1 MSSGNTLGTPFVR
14 NALWLYIDGHHHT
27 FLVAGCPVPPF
38 FNEFTGY
45 NKPEASKHRKRSAVN
60 MDAKSLRLH
69 ATALREF
76 LVSSWIKQDKW
87 KEMCGNFKFSFDKY
101 ISNLAHKRQKTLGS
115 ESSGV
120 TLTDSIHVKVLN
132 SVSSVPSQLNDL
144 LDELS
149 TKLNYE
155 YVLVQDFTPTKRLN
169 RFYYICQ
176 LEKGIPF
183 PAVLCQREC
192 WEQSLYMENT

>member
-1 MSSGNTLGTPFVR
+1 MLLLDFWGEKQTTWVSSGNTLGTPFVR

-60 MDAKSLRLH
+60 MDAKSLLLY

-87 KEMCGNFKFSFDKY
+87 KEMCENLKLLIGSFDKY
-101 ISNLAHKRQKTLGS
+101 ISHFVHKRQKTLYSG
-115 ESSGV
+115 SSGA
-120 TLTDSIHVKVLN
+120 TLTDSLK
-132 SVSSVPSQLNDL
+132 
-144 LDELS
+144 
-149 TKLNYE
+149 
-155 YVLVQDFTPTKRLN
+155 F
-169 RFYYICQ
+169 
-176 LEKGIPF
+176 
-183 PAVLCQREC
+183 
-192 WEQSLYMENT
+192 